1 MEPTSPLPA
10 RVVVVS
16 FRFRPNPDDIHGGQD
31 AFVHDLVRELKE
43 RGTQVEVVTF
53 RGKDDAPQ
61 AICDGAR
68 VHLLETRHSSQLSAH
83 EAHRQGTWQLLEVME
98 AYSDAVERFLP
109 ELRARWRGPLLLLN
123 QDIGEARWVR
133 SARLAGDII
142 VTFAHVFFSEF
153 ALEDLTLAELERMH
167 RVAQF
172 PLPLLAFGRLLLS
185 RPDARR
191 QLERTARYFRRPELG
206 RLLPGPARA
215 ALAGERAAFVDAQHV
230 LFPSAVMQ
238 RKVSAVYPRP
248 DRGAQAVAPWGVH
261 LTPPAEGHVTQL
273 ATELGI
279 GGGDQVLVT
288 MSRLS
293 PDKRLD
299 RLLEAIRLLELR
311 APALA
316 ERLVLVIC
324 GRPSFF
330 EDEAYAKKLYTQA
343 AQLKRARVVFPGFL
357 RGAARTAHLLL
368 AGLGPEGPQALD
380 PSTAGRR
387 GRFVQ
392 IGRYEAF
399 GLGIA
404 EALSLG
410 IPVITSDTDG
420 AREILDRERCPEAE
434 AAAEIVRPLR
444 QESFELALSRTI
456 ERALGDERQLGAA
469 RAARTVGARFRWE
482 STLQHLAR
490 TLAPAAAARTRLGS
504 RTGR

>member
-1 MEPTSPLPA
+1 MLPLPA

-43 RGTQVEVVTF
+43 RGTTVEVVTF

-68 VHLLETRHSSQLSAH
+68 VHLLETRHSPLLTAH

-98 AYSDAVERFLP
+98 AYSDAVERFLS

-133 SARLAGDII
+133 SARLAGDTI

-167 RVAQF
+167 RVARF
-172 PLPLLAFGRLLLS
+172 PLPMLAFGRLLLS

-230 LFPSAVMQ
+230 LFPSAVMRQ
-238 RKVSAVYPRP
+238 KVAATYPRP
-248 DRGAQAVAPWGVH
+248 DPNAWSLAPWGVH
-261 LTPPAEGHVTQL
+261 LTPPAEDQVAQT
-273 ATELGI
+273 AAALGI
-279 GGGDQVLVT
+279 GDDDQVLVT

-299 RLLEAIRLLELR
+299 RLLEAVRLLELR
-311 APALA
+311 APELA
-316 ERLVLVIC
+316 KRLVLVIC

-330 EDEAYAKKLYTQA
+330 QDESYARGLYAQA
-343 AQLKRARVVFPGFL
+343 AQLKRAKVVFPGFL
-357 RGAARTAHLLL
+357 RGGARTAHLLL
-368 AGLGPEGPQALD
+368 AGLGPEGPQAFDLAT
-380 PSTAGRR
+380 PGRR

-420 AREILDRERCPEAE
+420 AREILDRERCPEAH
-434 AAAEIVRPLR
+434 AAAEIVRPMGD
-444 QESFELALSRTI
+444 ESFELALSRSI
-456 ERALGDERQLGAA
+456 ERTLGDDRQLGAA
-469 RAARTVGARFRWE
+469 RAARTVGAHFRWE
-482 STLQHLAR
+482 STLQHLAK
-490 TLAPAAAARTRLGS
+490 TLTPASSGRTRLGS
-504 RTGR
+504 RAGR